1 MAIFTTL
8 FPRCSTLL
16 KSTLTET
23 TFFPPCYSVKI
34 NNVDST
40 LFNLINFIVDENVVS
55 TMV

>member
-23 TFFPPCYSVKI
+23 TFFQRCHSVKI